1 MPRGNGATALN
12 PTFPENFDNLLVGEN
27 AIRGMSKASICAS
40 EDLSRHAAMVEQSM
54 TMLNFLVKRHVHTN
68 QDELTI
74 QFLGIRLFNS
84 GSSAMK
90 LLMSGY
96 YQSTVMVMRDILETT
111 FLLDY
116 FHSNRSEIAVWR
128 KCDER
133 KRNNMFGAW
142 KVRTALDERDGFTE
156 GKREAAYRLLCELG
170 SHPTYKGFQML
181 TAAGSD
187 LGIVGP
193 FFELKS
199 LDAVLSELAK
209 IMMQAGAQ
217 FRFFEEKTLLDYQ
230 MMLSYLKAQADWA
243 DHFWGAKTDRTQIDE
258 IQAMVTE
265 IAARSLAV

>member
-1 MPRGNGATALN
+1 
-12 PTFPENFDNLLVGEN
+12 
-27 AIRGMSKASICAS
+27 
-40 EDLSRHAAMVEQSM
+40 
-54 TMLNFLVKRHVHTN
+54 
-68 QDELTI
+68 
-74 QFLGIRLFNS
+74 
-84 GSSAMK
+84 
-90 LLMSGY
+90 
-96 YQSTVMVMRDILETT
+96 
-111 FLLDY
+111 
-116 FHSNRSEIAVWR
+116 
-128 KCDER
+128 
-133 KRNNMFGAW
+133 
-142 KVRTALDERDGFTE
+142 
-156 GKREAAYRLLCELG
+156 
-170 SHPTYKGFQML
+170 ML